1 MNFEYL
7 GGSEAKEA
15 RYNSERVKVS
25 EKAKRGLGHGA
36 ILTSDLVF

>member
-15 RYNSERVKVS
+15 EFNSERVKMS
-25 EKAKRGLGHGA
+25 ERARRGLGHGA
-36 ILTSDLVF
+36 ILKSNLVF